1 MHAYMSGYWFLTFST
16 FEDTDDQP
24 QVFGRGTHQVRCDG
38 HHVTDH
44 WQWIGLWQAATH
56 KAVALKSKHKTILLH
71 PKHTQNQQTGLSTHT
86 KPIDLTHGEVKG
98 TESHGYHWL
107 ADVCTGKCAIT
118 EHRHP
123 HPHTHTHTHTPTAE
137 VYAVCMFS
145 VFQWEISYCVQR
157 WGTIDWKYWWQL
169 ACPCT
174 CSHICFALSS
184 MVVCAICFLAIK
196 VGGKGSKAVVTCQWC
211 CPWSW
216 DAAGGRASASEC
228 HPMPP
233 GWADTGTSPATQ
245 SQCFSKQSLH
255 QQNLSTQPWL
265 SCTTSLGSFLFFSK

>member
-1 MHAYMSGYWFLTFST
+1 M
-16 FEDTDDQP
+16 QP
-24 QVFGRGTHQVRCDG
+24 ELCCAVGWWRR
-38 HHVTDH
+38 
-44 WQWIGLWQAATH
+44 WQWWHSLI
-56 KAVALKSKHKTILLH
+56 KHKCLTATWCTWRGLLWRSQGH
-71 PKHTQNQQTGLSTHT
+71 RKPWLS
-86 KPIDLTHGEVKG
+86 
-98 TESHGYHWL
+98 L
-107 ADVCTGKCAIT
+107 AGRCLHRQVCNK
-118 EHRHP
+118 
-123 HPHTHTHTHTPTAE
+123 THTHTHKPTATE
-137 VYAVCMFS
+137 VYAVCIFS

-184 MVVCAICFLAIK
+184 LVVCAICFLAIK
-196 VGGKGSKAVVTCQWC
+196 EGGKGSKAVVTCQWC

-233 GWADTGTSPATQ
+233 GWADTGTSPAAQ
-245 SQCFSKQSLH
+245 SQCFSKQIPH

-265 SCTTSLGSFLFFSK
+265 SCTTSLGSFPFFSNK